1 LNHSKN
7 NALQAI
13 DPASSEYS
21 STGET
26 TMKGI
31 RAAFL
36 DFVGDPF
43 FMPESESV
51 RYIPDGLLI
60 LENGTVK
67 DFGDFEALQ
76 AKYAGVA
83 ISTHVGKLIL
93 PGFID
98 LHVHYPQT
106 EMIAAYGEQLL
117 EWLNKYT
124 FPTEGKF
131 RDKEYAR
138 AIASFFLD
146 ELLRNGTTTA
156 VVLTTIFPQS
166 VEALFEEA
174 QKRNMRIVAGQ
185 VLMTRNAPDF
195 LINDAQTAYAQTKS
209 QIQKWHGNGRLLYAI
224 TPRFAITSTDQE
236 LALAGQ
242 LKAEFPNVY
251 VHTHLS
257 ENREEIEFTAA
268 LFPNSKDYLHV
279 YEQFGLVGDRSI
291 FAHCIHLD
299 DSAFSRLAEAGAAIA
314 FCPTSNLFL
323 GSGLFKLGKAKSVDY
338 AIKVGLATDVGAGT
352 SFSMLQTMG
361 DAYKVAQLQAESL
374 SPFKAFYLATLGAA
388 KALSLEDKLGSF
400 EIGKEA
406 DFVVLDMQS
415 TPLMA
420 LRNRGGIPQTL
431 ETIAAQIFATM
442 ILGDDRAIAAT
453 YIAGEHVQISGIG

>member
-1 LNHSKN
+1 
-7 NALQAI
+7 
-13 DPASSEYS
+13 
-21 STGET
+21 
-26 TMKGI
+26 MKAI

-43 FMPESESV
+43 FVPESESV
-51 RYIPDGLLI
+51 RYLPDGLLVI
-60 LENGTVK
+60 EDGMVK
-67 DFGDFEALQ
+67 DFGAFETLG
-76 AKYAGVA
+76 AKYAELEVV
-83 ISTHVGKLIL
+83 SYQGKLIL

-106 EMIAAYGEQLL
+106 EAIGAYGEQLL
-117 EWLNKYT
+117 AWLNKYI
-124 FPTEGKF
+124 FPTEAKF
-131 RDKEYAR
+131 RDKNYAR
-138 AIASFFLD
+138 EIASFFLD

-166 VEALFEEA
+166 VEVLFEEA
-174 QKRNMRIVAGQ
+174 QRRHMRIVAGQ
-185 VLMTRNAPDF
+185 MLMTRNAPDF
-195 LINDAQTAYAQTKS
+195 LINDAKTAYAQTKA

-224 TPRFAITSTDQE
+224 TPRFAITSTDEE
-236 LALAGQ
+236 LALAGK
-242 LKAEFPNVY
+242 LKAEFPDVY

-257 ENREEIEFTAA
+257 ENLKEIELTAE
-268 LFPNSKDYLHV
+268 LFPHSKDYLNV

-299 DSAFSRLAEAGAAIA
+299 DSAFERLAEVGAAIA

-323 GSGLFKLGKAKSVDY
+323 GSGLFKLGKAKSVDRP
-338 AIKVGLATDVGAGT
+338 IPVGLATDVGAGT
-352 SFSMLQTMG
+352 SFSMLQTMC
-361 DAYKVAQLQAESL
+361 DAYKVAQLQGESL
-374 SPFKAFYLATLGAA
+374 SPFQAFYLATLGAA
-388 KALSLEDKLGSF
+388 KALTLADKLGNF

-406 DFVVLDMQS
+406 DFVVLDMQA

-431 ETIAAQIFATM
+431 ETLSEQIFATT

-453 YIAGEHVQISGIG
+453 YVAGTRVSEQLF